1 MTQQPADEPLDPQ
14 VEAIRKRLVRLLVIS
29 GGIMVLGLITVL
41 IALAYRISGSDSNEE
56 PQMRAV
62 HESAAPEVMQLEVSG
77 NRIILVIRYED
88 DARTVL
94 RVQTM
99 DGTLISETEL
109 R

>member
-14 VEAIRKRLVRLLVIS
+14 VEAIRKRLVRLLAVS
-29 GGIMVLGLITVL
+29 GGIMVLGLMTVL
-41 IALAYRISGSDSNEE
+41 IAVVYRISGSDSNEE
-56 PQMRAV
+56 PQRRAV
-62 HESAAPEVMQLEVSG
+62 QDSAAPEVTQLEVSG
-77 NRIILVIRYED
+77 NRIIMVIRYAE

-94 RVQTM
+94 RVQSL